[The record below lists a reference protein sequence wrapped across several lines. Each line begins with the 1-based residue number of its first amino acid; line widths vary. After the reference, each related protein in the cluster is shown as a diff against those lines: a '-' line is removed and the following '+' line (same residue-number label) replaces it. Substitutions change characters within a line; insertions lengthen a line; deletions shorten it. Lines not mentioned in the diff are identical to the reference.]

1 MQGKICC
8 VQHINWI
15 VLINRLRFGECMGK
29 LKSFLLPVLALA
41 ILAVSFWYS
50 AGWLQLCAGLALF
63 LFGMQ
68 CLEEGLKQLAGGR
81 LEQLLERSTATPF
94 KGFLFG
100 VGGTMVLQSTTLMSL
115 LTIAF
120 ISTGLIQ
127 LAGGISIL
135 LGINLGTSGGI
146 WLLAAAGQNFSL
158 SPLALPLLV
167 FGVLAGFNGPNSKA
181 AGRIVLGI
189 AFIFLGIDEIKGG
202 FNAFGSSIDLT
213 EQMGEGLLGQL
224 AFVAIGLALTAV
236 LQSSHATLML
246 ILAALAGGQI
256 ELWQGMAIAIG
267 GNVGS
272 SVTTAIVGWLGGNR
286 GGQRLALVHA
296 LFNIVTGIITLL
308 LLTPLAWLSH
318 WLMSGLGA
326 GNNTLLQLAMFQ
338 TLFNIIGVL
347 LFWPWQRQLE
357 ALLCRFLPD
366 RKEPSVLI
374 METQTGQRAMVEQR
388 VLTETRAR
396 YLNDAALASVDTA
409 SRAVV
414 HELQHLGRLSLEV
427 ICHALYQP
435 VSQLSSVQL
444 DEALLEARPNEAEC
458 LDAEELYQRHIKGVY
473 SDLLGFMSR
482 LDAEMDEEHQKFWMT
497 CQVVALQ
504 LVDAVK
510 DAKHLQKNLGRY
522 LRDERSHV
530 HTHYLDLR
538 RHVLWVLRQIREVS
552 RLDLPDDVWRS
563 RLEWVDGQA
572 AKFDADFRLRIFL
585 EVRNQQLDNL
595 QASSLMNDLGYA
607 SRITQSLRNVL
618 QLGLVGENEL
628 LREVRRL
635 GGDDDDLPLIQL
647 Y

>member
-1 MQGKICC
+1 MD
-8 VQHINWI
+8 
-15 VLINRLRFGECMGK
+15 K
-29 LKSFLLPVLALA
+29 LKLILLPALTLSVLS
-41 ILAVSFWYS
+41 VSFWYS
-50 AGWLQLCAGLALF
+50 SGWLQLCAGLALF

-167 FGVLAGFNGPNSKA
+167 FGVLAGFNGPKSKA

-189 AFIFLGIDEIKGG
+189 AFIFLGIDQIKGG
-202 FNAFGSSIDLT
+202 FTAFGSTIDMT
-213 EQMGEGLLGQL
+213 EQVSSGLLGQL
-224 AFVAIGLALTAV
+224 AFVAIGLTLTAI

-267 GNVGS
+267 GNLGS
-272 SVTTAIVGWLGGNR
+272 SVTTAIVGWLGGDR
-286 GGQRLALVHA
+286 GGQRLALVHV
-296 LFNIVTGIITLL
+296 LFNGLTGVVTLL
-308 LLTPLAWLSH
+308 LLTPLAWLSQ
-318 WLMSGLGA
+318 WLMSGLGSSS
-326 GNNTLLQLAMFQ
+326 NTLLQLAMFQ
-338 TLFNIIGVL
+338 TLFNVIGVL
-347 LFWPWQRQLE
+347 LFWPWQQRLE
-357 ALLCRFLPD
+357 VLLCRILPD
-366 RKEPSVLI
+366 RTEPSILI
-374 METQTGQRAMVEQR
+374 AEKQTGQHSVVELR
-388 VLTETRAR
+388 KPLVTRAR
-396 YLNDAALASVDTA
+396 YLSDAALASVDTA

-435 VSQLSSVQL
+435 ISQLL
-444 DEALLEARPNEAEC
+444 DTRVNEAYLTARPNEAEC

-473 SDLLGFMSR
+473 SELLGFMSR
-482 LDAEMDEEHQKFWMT
+482 LEAEMDDEHQKFWMT

-530 HTHYLDLR
+530 HNHYLELR
-538 RHVLWVLRQIREVS
+538 RHLLWVLRQVREVG

-563 RLEWVDGQA
+563 RLEWVDGQS
-572 AKFDADFRLRIFL
+572 AKFDADFRHRIFS

-595 QASSLMNDLGYA
+595 QASSLMNDLGYT

-618 QLGLVGENEL
+618 ELGLVGENEL

-635 GGDDDDLPLIQL
+635 GGAEDEDFPLINL
-647 Y
+647 

>member
-1 MQGKICC
+1 
-8 VQHINWI
+8 
-15 VLINRLRFGECMGK
+15 MGK

-50 AGWLQLCAGLALF
+50 SGWLQLCAGLALF

-167 FGVLAGFNGPNSKA
+167 FGVLAGFNGPHSKA

-202 FNAFGSSIDLT
+202 FTAFGSSIDMT
-213 EQMGEGLLGQL
+213 GQGDSGLLAQL
-224 AFVAIGLALTAV
+224 AFFAIGLALTAV

-296 LFNIVTGIITLL
+296 LFNILTGVITLV
-308 LLTPLAWLSH
+308 LLTPLAWLSQ
-318 WLMSGLGA
+318 WLMHWLGA
-326 GNNTLLQLAMFQ
+326 GSNTLLQLAMFQ
-338 TLFNIIGVL
+338 TLFNVIGVA

-357 ALLCRFLPD
+357 AWLCRFLPD
-366 RKEPSVLI
+366 RKEPNVLI
-374 METQTGQRAMVEQR
+374 ADIQTGQRAVVEQR
-388 VLTETRAR
+388 VLPETRAR
-396 YLNDAALASVDTA
+396 YLSDAALATVDTA

-414 HELQHLGRLSLEV
+414 QELQHLGRLSLEV

-435 VSQLSSVQL
+435 VQQLSSVKV
-444 DEALLEARPNEAEC
+444 DETRLNARPNDTDY

-482 LDAEMDEEHQKFWMT
+482 LDATMDEEHQQFWMT

-522 LRDERSHV
+522 LRDERSLV
-530 HTHYLDLR
+530 HDHYLDLR
-538 RHVLWVLRQIREVS
+538 RHVLWVLRQVREIGH
-552 RLDLPDDVWRS
+552 LDLPDDVWRS
-563 RLEWVDGQA
+563 RLDWLDGQA
-572 AKFDADFRLRIFL
+572 AKFDADFRHRIFS
-585 EVRNQQLDNL
+585 EVRQQQLDNS

-607 SRITQSLRNVL
+607 SRITQSLRNVM
-618 QLGLVGENEL
+618 QLGLVDDNEL

-635 GGDDDDLPLIQL
+635 GGDDDDFPLLQL

>member
-1 MQGKICC
+1 MD
-8 VQHINWI
+8 
-15 VLINRLRFGECMGK
+15 K
-29 LKSFLLPVLALA
+29 LKSFLLPVVGLS
-41 ILAVSFWYS
+41 ILSISFWYS
-50 AGWLQLCAGLALF
+50 AGWMQLCAGLALF

-81 LEQLLERSTATPF
+81 LEQLLERSTATRL

-135 LGINLGTSGGI
+135 LGINLGTSGGM

-158 SPLALPLLV
+158 SPIALPLLV
-167 FGVLAGFNGPNSKA
+167 FGVLAGFSGVKGKA
-181 AGRIVLGI
+181 AGRIILGI
-189 AFIFLGIDEIKGG
+189 AFIFLGIDQIKG
-202 FNAFGSSIDLT
+202 AFVEFGNHLEVL
-213 EQMGEGLLGQL
+213 EQVSRGYLGQL
-224 AFVAIGLALTAV
+224 LFVGMGIVLTAM
-236 LQSSHATLML
+236 LMSSHATLML
-246 ILAALAGGQI
+246 ILAALAAGQL
-256 ELWQGMAIAIG
+256 ELWQAMSMAIG
-267 GNVGS
+267 GSVGS
-272 SVTTAIVGWLGGNR
+272 SLNVAVMGWLGGNR
-286 GGQRLALVHA
+286 GGQRLATVHA
-296 LFNIVTGIITLL
+296 LFNIITGLTTFF
-308 LLTPLAWLSH
+308 LLTPLMWLVQ
-318 WLMSGLGA
+318 WIMTGLGV
-326 GNNTLLQLAMFQ
+326 GDNSLLQLAMFQ

-347 LFWPWQRQLE
+347 LFWPWQGQLE
-357 ALLCRFLPD
+357 VLLCRYLPD
-366 RKEPSVLI
+366 REEPRVLI
-374 METQTGQRAMVEQR
+374 ADIQTGQRATVEQR
-388 VLTETRAR
+388 ILPETRAR

-414 HELQHLGRLSLEV
+414 QELQHLGRLSIEV

-435 VSQLSSVQL
+435 VEQLSSVKI
-444 DEALLEARPNEAEC
+444 DEVRLNARPNDAEC

-482 LDAEMDEEHQKFWMT
+482 LDADMDEEHQQFWMT

-530 HTHYLDLR
+530 HGHYLDLR
-538 RHVLWVLRQIREVS
+538 RHVMWVLRQVREVG
-552 RLDLPDDVWRS
+552 RLELPDDMWRS
-563 RLEWVDGQA
+563 RLEWVDGQS
-572 AKFDADFRLRIFL
+572 AKFDADFRHRIFS
-585 EVRNQQLDNL
+585 EVRQQQLDNM
-595 QASSLMNDLGYA
+595 QASSLMNDLGYS

-628 LREVRRL
+628 LREVRHL
-635 GGDDDDLPLIQL
+635 GGSGDDDFPLIQL
-647 Y
+647 R

>member
-1 MQGKICC
+1 
-8 VQHINWI
+8 
-15 VLINRLRFGECMGK
+15 MGK
-29 LKSFLLPVLALA
+29 LKSFLLPILALA
-41 ILAVSFWYS
+41 ILAASFWYS
-50 AGWLQLCAGLALF
+50 FGWLQLCAGLALF

-167 FGVLAGFNGPNSKA
+167 FGVLAGFNGPHSKA
-181 AGRIVLGI
+181 AGRLVLGV

-202 FNAFGSSIDLT
+202 FNAFGSSID
-213 EQMGEGLLGQL
+213 MSGHFSEGVLGQL
-224 AFVAIGLALTAV
+224 AFVAIGLALTAI

-246 ILAALAGGQI
+246 VLAALAGGQI

-272 SVTTAIVGWLGGNR
+272 SITTAIVGWLGGNR
-286 GGQRLALVHA
+286 GGQRLALVHV
-296 LFNIVTGIITLL
+296 LFNIATGVITLL
-308 LLTPLAWLSH
+308 LLSPLAWLSQ

-326 GNNTLLQLAMFQ
+326 GSNTLLQLAMFQ
-338 TLFNIIGVL
+338 TLFNVLGVL

-357 ALLCRFLPD
+357 AWLCRFLPE
-366 RKEPSVLI
+366 RQEPSVLI
-374 METQTGQRAMVEQR
+374 ADIQTGQLAVVEQR
-388 VLTETRAR
+388 VSPETRAR
-396 YLNDAALASVDTA
+396 YLSDAALATVDTA

-414 HELQHLGRLSLEV
+414 QELQHLGRLSLEV

-435 VSQLSSVQL
+435 VAQLSGAKL
-444 DEALLEARPNEAEC
+444 DEARLDARPNDAEC

-522 LRDERSHV
+522 LRDEHSHV
-530 HTHYLDLR
+530 HNHYLDLR
-538 RHVLWVLRQIREVS
+538 RHVMWVLRQVREVG
-552 RLDLPDDVWRS
+552 RLDLPDDLWRS
-563 RLEWVDGQA
+563 RLDWMDGQA
-572 AKFDADFRLRIFL
+572 AKFDADFRHRIFS

-595 QASSLMNDLGYA
+595 QASSLMNDLGYS

-635 GGDDDDLPLIQL
+635 GGDDDDFPLIQL

>member
-1 MQGKICC
+1 
-8 VQHINWI
+8 
-15 VLINRLRFGECMGK
+15 MGK

-50 AGWLQLCAGLALF
+50 TGWLQLCAGLALF

-167 FGVLAGFNGPNSKA
+167 FGVLAGFNGPHSKA

-202 FNAFGSSIDLT
+202 FTAFGSSIDMT
-213 EQMGEGLLGQL
+213 GQGDSGLLAQL
-224 AFVAIGLALTAV
+224 AFFAIGLALTAV

-296 LFNIVTGIITLL
+296 LFNILTGVITLV
-308 LLTPLAWLSH
+308 LLTPLAWLSQ
-318 WLMSGLGA
+318 WLMHWLGA
-326 GNNTLLQLAMFQ
+326 GSNTLLQLAMFQ
-338 TLFNIIGVL
+338 TLFNVIGVA

-357 ALLCRFLPD
+357 AWLCRFLPE

-374 METQTGQRAMVEQR
+374 ADIQTGQRAVVEQR
-388 VLTETRAR
+388 VLPETRAR
-396 YLNDAALASVDTA
+396 YLSDAALATVDTA

-414 HELQHLGRLSLEV
+414 QELQHLGRLSLEV

-435 VSQLSSVQL
+435 VQQLFSIKV
-444 DEALLEARPNEAEC
+444 DEARLNARPNDTDC

-482 LDAEMDEEHQKFWMT
+482 LEATMDEEHQQFWMT

-522 LRDERSHV
+522 LRDERSLV
-530 HTHYLDLR
+530 HDHYLDLR
-538 RHVLWVLRQIREVS
+538 RHVLWVLRQVREIGS
-552 RLDLPDDVWRS
+552 LDLPDDVWRS
-563 RLEWVDGQA
+563 RLDWLDGQA
-572 AKFDADFRLRIFL
+572 AKFDADFRHRIFS
-585 EVRNQQLDNL
+585 EVRKQQLDNL

-607 SRITQSLRNVL
+607 SRITQSLRNVM

-635 GGDDDDLPLIQL
+635 GGDDDDFPLIQL

>member
-1 MQGKICC
+1 
-8 VQHINWI
+8 
-15 VLINRLRFGECMGK
+15 MGK
-29 LKSFLLPVLALA
+29 LKSFLLPVLALV
-41 ILAVSFWYS
+41 ILAISFWFS

-167 FGVLAGFNGPNSKA
+167 FGVLAGFNGPASKA
-181 AGRIVLGI
+181 VGRIILGI

-202 FNAFGSSIDLT
+202 FNAFGNSIDLT

-246 ILAALAGGQI
+246 VLAALAGGQI

-272 SVTTAIVGWLGGNR
+272 SITTAIVGWLGGNR

-296 LFNIVTGIITLL
+296 LFNIVTGVITLL
-308 LLTPLAWLSH
+308 LLTPLAWLSQ
-318 WLMSGLGA
+318 WLMQGLGA

-338 TLFNIIGVL
+338 TLFNLIGVV

-357 ALLCRFLPD
+357 AWLCWFLPE
-366 RKEPSVLI
+366 RIEPNVLI
-374 METQTGQRAMVEQR
+374 AEVQTGQTAVVEQR
-388 VLTETRAR
+388 APAETRAR
-396 YLNDAALASVDTA
+396 YLSDAALASVDTA
-409 SRAVV
+409 ARAVV
-414 HELQHLGRLSLEV
+414 QELQHLGRLSLEV

-435 VSQLSSVQL
+435 VSQLSSLQL
-444 DEALLEARPNEAEC
+444 DETRLSARPNDVEC

-482 LDAEMDEEHQKFWMT
+482 LEVSMDEEHQQFWMT

-510 DAKHLQKNLGRY
+510 DAKHLQKNMGRY
-522 LRDERSHV
+522 LKDDRSLV
-530 HTHYLDLR
+530 HNHYLDLR
-538 RHVLWVLRQIREVS
+538 GHVLWVLRQIREIG

-563 RLEWVDGQA
+563 RLDWMEAQA
-572 AKFDADFRLRIFL
+572 AKFDANFRHRIFS

-595 QASSLMNDLGYA
+595 QASSLMNDLGYS
-607 SRITQSLRNVL
+607 SRITQSLRNVM
-618 QLGLVGENEL
+618 QLGLVGDNEL

-635 GGDDDDLPLIQL
+635 GGDDDDFPLIQL
-647 Y
+647 R

>member
-1 MQGKICC
+1 
-8 VQHINWI
+8 
-15 VLINRLRFGECMGK
+15 
-29 LKSFLLPVLALA
+29 
-41 ILAVSFWYS
+41 
-50 AGWLQLCAGLALF
+50 
-63 LFGMQ
+63 
-68 CLEEGLKQLAGGR
+68 
-81 LEQLLERSTATPF
+81 
-94 KGFLFG
+94 
-100 VGGTMVLQSTTLMSL
+100 
-115 LTIAF
+115 
-120 ISTGLIQ
+120 
-127 LAGGISIL
+127 
-135 LGINLGTSGGI
+135 
-146 WLLAAAGQNFSL
+146 
-158 SPLALPLLV
+158 
-167 FGVLAGFNGPNSKA
+167 
-181 AGRIVLGI
+181 
-189 AFIFLGIDEIKGG
+189 
-202 FNAFGSSIDLT
+202 
-213 EQMGEGLLGQL
+213 
-224 AFVAIGLALTAV
+224 
-236 LQSSHATLML
+236 
-246 ILAALAGGQI
+246 
-256 ELWQGMAIAIG
+256 
-267 GNVGS
+267 
-272 SVTTAIVGWLGGNR
+272 
-286 GGQRLALVHA
+286 
-296 LFNIVTGIITLL
+296 
-308 LLTPLAWLSH
+308 
-318 WLMSGLGA
+318 
-326 GNNTLLQLAMFQ
+326 MFQ

-357 ALLCRFLPD
+357 TLLCRFLPD

-585 EVRNQQLDNL
+585 EVRNQQLDNTSQFL
-595 QASSLMNDLGYA
+595 D
-607 SRITQSLRNVL
+607 
-618 QLGLVGENEL
+618 E
-628 LREVRRL
+628 
-635 GGDDDDLPLIQL
+635 
-647 Y
+647 

>member
-1 MQGKICC
+1 M
-8 VQHINWI
+8 
-15 VLINRLRFGECMGK
+15 
-29 LKSFLLPVLALA
+29 LALA
-41 ILAVSFWYS
+41 ILATSFWYS

-167 FGVLAGFNGPNSKA
+167 FGVLAGFNGPTSKA
-181 AGRIVLGI
+181 VGRIILGI

-202 FNAFGSSIDLT
+202 FNAFGNSIDLT

-224 AFVAIGLALTAV
+224 AFVAVGLALTAV

-246 ILAALAGGQI
+246 VLAALAGGQI

-272 SVTTAIVGWLGGNR
+272 SITTAIVGWLGGNR

-296 LFNIVTGIITLL
+296 MFNILTGVITLL
-308 LLTPLAWLSH
+308 LLAPLAWLSQ
-318 WLMSGLGA
+318 WLMQGLGA
-326 GNNTLLQLAMFQ
+326 GDNSLLQLAMFQ
-338 TLFNIIGVL
+338 TLFNLIGVL

-357 ALLCRFLPD
+357 AWLCRILPEPV
-366 RKEPSVLI
+366 EPSVLI
-374 METQTGQRAMVEQR
+374 SEVQTGAPAVVEQR
-388 VLTETRAR
+388 LQVETRAR
-396 YLNDAALASVDTA
+396 YLSEAALTSVDTA

-414 HELQHLGRLSLEV
+414 QELQHLGRLSLEV

-435 VSQLSSVQL
+435 ISQLSSRQL
-444 DEALLEARPNEAEC
+444 DEARLNARPSEFEC

-482 LDAEMDEEHQKFWMT
+482 LDISMDEEHQQFWMT

-510 DAKHLQKNLGRY
+510 DAKHLQKNMVRY
-522 LRDERSHV
+522 LKDDHSFV
-530 HTHYLDLR
+530 HNHYLELR
-538 RHVLWVLRQIREVS
+538 RHLLWVLRQVREIGQ
-552 RLDLPDDVWRS
+552 LDLPDDVWRS
-563 RLEWVDGQA
+563 RLDWMEAQA
-572 AKFDADFRLRIFL
+572 AKFDADFRHRIFS
-585 EVRNQQLDNL
+585 EVRSQQLDHL
-595 QASSLMNDLGYA
+595 QASSLMNDLGYS
-607 SRITQSLRNVL
+607 SRITQSLRNVM

-635 GGDDDDLPLIQL
+635 GGDDDDFPLIQL
-647 Y
+647 R

>member
-1 MQGKICC
+1 MAWLGYF
-8 VQHINWI
+8 
-15 VLINRLRFGECMGK
+15 LINRLRVGECMGK

-50 AGWLQLCAGLALF
+50 TGWLQLCAGLALF

-167 FGVLAGFNGPNSKA
+167 FGVLAGFNGSQSKA

-202 FNAFGSSIDLT
+202 FTAFGSSIDMT
-213 EQMGEGLLGQL
+213 GQGDSGLLAQL
-224 AFVAIGLALTAV
+224 AFVAIGLTLTAV

-256 ELWQGMAIAIG
+256 ELWQGIAMAIG

-286 GGQRLALVHA
+286 GGQRLALVHV
-296 LFNIVTGIITLL
+296 LFNTLTGVITLL
-308 LLTPLAWLSH
+308 LLTPLAWLSY
-318 WLMSGLGA
+318 WLMNEVGA

-338 TLFNIIGVL
+338 TLFNVIGVA

-357 ALLCRFLPD
+357 IWLCRFLPD

-374 METQTGQRAMVEQR
+374 TDIQTGQPAVVEQR
-388 VLTETRAR
+388 VLPETRAR
-396 YLNDAALASVDTA
+396 YLSDAALATVDTA

-414 HELQHLGRLSLEV
+414 QELQHLGRLSLEV

-435 VSQLSSVQL
+435 VQQLSSVKV
-444 DEALLEARPNEAEC
+444 DEARLNARPNDAEC

-482 LDAEMDEEHQKFWMT
+482 LDATMDEEHQKFWMT

-522 LRDERSHV
+522 LRDDHSLV
-530 HTHYLDLR
+530 HNHYLDLR
-538 RHVLWVLRQIREVS
+538 RHVLWVLRQVREIG

-563 RLEWVDGQA
+563 RLDWLDGQA
-572 AKFDADFRLRIFL
+572 AKFDADFRHRIFS
-585 EVRNQQLDNL
+585 EVRKQQLDNS

-607 SRITQSLRNVL
+607 SRITQSLRNVM
-618 QLGLVGENEL
+618 QLGLVDDNEL

-635 GGDDDDLPLIQL
+635 GGDDDDFPLIQL